1 MLYKISAQKMLKYEV
16 DNECNPL
23 EKEGYGFLSRKRSP
37 SEKAKMRLSIG
48 TRGHSGFRI
57 STRTKRIG

>member
-1 MLYKISAQKMLKYEV
+1 MLYKISAKKMLECEV
-16 DNECNPL
+16 NNECNPI
-23 EKEGYGFLSRKRSP
+23 EKEGYGFLSKKRSP

-48 TRGHSGFRI
+48 TRGHSGCRI